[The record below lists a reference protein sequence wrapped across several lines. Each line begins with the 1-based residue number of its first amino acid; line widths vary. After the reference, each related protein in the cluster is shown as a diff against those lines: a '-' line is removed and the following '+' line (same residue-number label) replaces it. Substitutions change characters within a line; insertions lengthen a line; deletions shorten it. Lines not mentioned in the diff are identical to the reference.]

1 MKSLVHSSG
10 IAAFL
15 AILLFFAAN
24 VVFREALPGSRI
36 DLTEDGLYTISDSTR
51 GVLRALPEPIVVTW
65 YFSETV
71 ARDFPQFFAHGR
83 RVTEMLRDYESIA
96 GGKLRLEIVDPEP
109 FSEAEDRALAAG
121 MTGVPT
127 AGGRQIFMGVVV
139 RDLTDREST
148 IPLLG
153 MEREALLEYDLTRL
167 IAGLDVAEKPRV
179 GLITSLPMEGGG
191 MAGFGRPPAPPWVI
205 HDQLSQFFELVDI
218 EIGFTVL
225 PDDLDL
231 LLLIHPGELA
241 DVELYAIDQ
250 YVMAGGRVAA
260 FLDPFS
266 EIAGNAAQTMGMG
279 PGESSGLGP
288 LLASWGVEM
297 VPGKIVGDLELAQRV
312 NMGGGGP
319 RAIRD
324 LVIWLAARGDAISAT
339 DPVTANLDQI
349 NLASAGALVPLGGS
363 GVTIEPLLQSS
374 TRSGLLDASEARG
387 LPEPDSLIRKLEPD
401 GERHILLARIRGE
414 ISSAFPDGPPEGA
427 YENLTLEERAAHLAR
442 SQGPVTLLVGTDSD
456 LFENRFWVQT
466 QEFFGQRMAVPI
478 AGNGD
483 LLINAVEQL
492 TGSDALLGL
501 RGRGVTQRPFTVVE
515 DIRREAEQRYLAE
528 EKALQDELANTE
540 ARLSELQSFGAEG
553 EVLLSPAQEAEIAR
567 FRQRTLEI
575 RQQLRGVQRNLVR
588 DIESLGERLAILNIA
603 LVPALL
609 VIIAIALATMR
620 RRARSRRTAP

>member
-1 MKSLVHSSG
+1 MKLLLHSSG
-10 IAAFL
+10 IAALL
-15 AILLFFAAN
+15 AVLLFLGAN
-24 VVFREALPGSRI
+24 VIFREALPGSRI

-51 GVLRALPEPIVVTW
+51 AVLRGLDEPIEVQY

-71 ARDFPQFFAHGR
+71 ARDFPQFFAYGR
-83 RVTEMLRDYESIA
+83 RVGDLLREYESLA
-96 GGKLRLEIVDPEP
+96 GGNLRLDIVDPEP

-121 MTGVPT
+121 LTGVPT
-127 AGGRQIFMGVVV
+127 AGGRQIFMGLVV
-139 RDLTDREST
+139 RDLTDRESVV
-148 IPLLG
+148 PLLAL
-153 MEREALLEYDLTRL
+153 ERESLLEYDLTRL
-167 IAGLDVAEKPRV
+167 VAGLGEGGKPRV
-179 GLITSLPMEGGG
+179 GLITSLPMQGGG
-191 MAGFGRPPAPPWVI
+191 MAGLGRPPSPPWVI
-205 HDQLSQFFELVDI
+205 YEQLSQIFDLVEID
-218 EIGFTVL
+218 IGFTVL
-225 PDDLDL
+225 PEELDL

-266 EIAGNAAQTMGMG
+266 EIAGNSQM
-279 PGESSGLGP
+279 PGLGP
-288 LLASWGVEM
+288 EESSDLGPLPASWGVEI
-297 VPGKIVGDLELAQRV
+297 VPGKIVGDLDYAQRV

-324 LVIWLAARGDAISAT
+324 LVIWLAARGEAISPT

-349 NLASAGALVPLGGS
+349 NLASVGSIRALEGAEIE
-363 GVTIEPLLQSS
+363 IEPLLRSS
-374 TRSGLLDASEARG
+374 ANAGLLDASEARG

-401 GERHILLARIRGE
+401 GERHVLLARLRGE
-414 ISSAFPDGPPEGA
+414 IASAFPDGPPEGA
-427 YENLTLEERAAHLAR
+427 YEDLTLEERPAHLAR
-442 SQGPVTLLVGTDSD
+442 SQGPVTLLLGADSD

-466 QEFFGQRMAVPI
+466 REFFGQRMAVPM

-483 LLINAVEQL
+483 LLINAIEHL

-515 DIRREAEQRYLAE
+515 DIRRAAEQRYLAE
-528 EKALQDELANTE
+528 EQALQDELASTE
-540 ARLSELQSFGAEG
+540 ARLSELQSFGEEG

-567 FRQRTLEI
+567 FRERTLEI
-575 RQQLRGVQRNLVR
+575 RQQLREVQRNLVR

-609 VIIAIALATMR
+609 VAVAIGLAAMR
-620 RRARSRRTAP
+620 RRARSRRTAS